1 MQTVRGSALSAI
13 CQPTLS
19 AHSPRLMWDLHR
31 FPIVLRKRKDD
42 RALVSRA
49 VDGEMELRDEG
60 LLTQVLYQ
68 RSAPALRIFSLVL

>member
-1 MQTVRGSALSAI
+1 MRTVRGSVVSAI

-19 AHSPRLMWDLHR
+19 VHSPRLIWDLHR
-31 FPIVLRKRKDD
+31 FPVVLRKRKDD

-49 VDGEMELRDEG
+49 VDAGVELRDEG
-60 LLTQVLYQ
+60 LLTQVLHQ